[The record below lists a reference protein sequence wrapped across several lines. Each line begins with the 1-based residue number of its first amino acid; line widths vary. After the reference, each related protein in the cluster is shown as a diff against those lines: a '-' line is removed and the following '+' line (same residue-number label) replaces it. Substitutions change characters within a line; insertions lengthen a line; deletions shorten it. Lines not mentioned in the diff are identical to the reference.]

1 MRALSIKLDNNIL
14 NTKFNTKRQS
24 MPRIL
29 GVNIPEEKRIEFAL
43 TYLKGIG
50 VFSSRKILEEAS
62 IDINKRARELTSE
75 EVGKIQKIIEKKYK
89 VEGELKRIVM
99 MNIKRLKE
107 IGSYRGSRHSK
118 GLPARGQRTKTN
130 NRTVRG
136 NVRKT
141 AGSGKVKTEKT

>member
-1 MRALSIKLDNNIL
+1 
-14 NTKFNTKRQS
+14 

-50 VFSSRKILEEAS
+50 VFSSRKILEEAN
-62 IDINKRARELTSE
+62 IDFNKRAREITSE

-107 IGSYRGSRHSK
+107 IGSYRGTRHAK
-118 GLPARGQRTKTN
+118 GLPTRGQRTKTN

>member
-1 MRALSIKLDNNIL
+1 ML
-14 NTKFNTKRQS
+14 
-24 MPRIL
+24 RIL

-50 VFSSRKILEEAS
+50 VFSSRKILEEAG
-62 IDINKRARELTSE
+62 IDFNKRAREITSE

-107 IGSYRGSRHSK
+107 IGSYRGTRHAK
-118 GLPARGQRTKTN
+118 GLPTRGQRTKTN

>member
-1 MRALSIKLDNNIL
+1 
-14 NTKFNTKRQS
+14 

-50 VFSSRKILEEAS
+50 VFSSRKILEEAG
-62 IDINKRARELTSE
+62 IDFNKRAREITSE

-89 VEGELKRIVM
+89 VEGELTRIVM

-107 IGSYRGSRHSK
+107 IGSYRGTRHSK
-118 GLPARGQRTKTN
+118 GLPTRGQRTKTN

>member
-1 MRALSIKLDNNIL
+1 
-14 NTKFNTKRQS
+14 

-50 VFSSRKILEEAS
+50 VFSSRKILEEAG
-62 IDINKRARELTSE
+62 IDFSKRAREITSE

-89 VEGELKRIVM
+89 VEGELTRIVM

-107 IGSYRGSRHSK
+107 IGSYRGTRHTK
-118 GLPARGQRTKTN
+118 GLPTRGQRTKTN

>member
-1 MRALSIKLDNNIL
+1 
-14 NTKFNTKRQS
+14 

-50 VFSSRKILEEAS
+50 VFSSRKILEEAG
-62 IDINKRARELTSE
+62 IDFNKRAREITSE

-107 IGSYRGSRHSK
+107 IGSYRGTRHAK
-118 GLPARGQRTKTN
+118 GLPTRGQRTKTN

>member
-1 MRALSIKLDNNIL
+1 
-14 NTKFNTKRQS
+14 

-43 TYLKGIG
+43 TYLRGIG
-50 VFSSRKILEEAS
+50 VFSSRKILKEAD
-62 IDINKRARELTSE
+62 IDINKRAKDITSE
-75 EVGKIQKIIEKKYK
+75 EVGKIQGIIEKSYK

-107 IGSYRGSRHSK
+107 IGCYRGTRHAK
-118 GLPARGQRTKTN
+118 GLPTRGQRTKTN

-136 NVRKT
+136 NIRRT
-141 AGSGKVKTEKT
+141 AGSGRSKLEKT